1 LKRAFFTAVMLG
13 TWAFALALAL
23 GVGVYEFASGDR
35 KALYEDLLKANPDQ
49 IRAAHVLWYNEAALL
64 GAVLIVTS
72 VAYLMYV
79 KWLQTVPDQERII
92 SGIKN

>member
-1 LKRAFFTAVMLG
+1 MLG
-13 TWAFALALAL
+13 TWVLALALAL
-23 GVGVYEFASGDR
+23 GVGAYEFATAGQ
-35 KALYEDLLKANPDQ
+35 KALYENLLKADPEQ

-79 KWLQTVPDQERII
+79 KWLQTVPEQERII
-92 SGIKN
+92 SGIKD